1 MSYYL
6 LVIHAG
12 QVARTHAGSGIILV
26 QLRELAKRKMWA
38 YRTGQRNALR
48 TRGSVPVW

>member
-1 MSYYL
+1 MVQEFQNTDRGFVSYYL

-26 QLRELAKRKMWA
+26 QLRELAKRKM
-38 YRTGQRNALR
+38 
-48 TRGSVPVW
+48 